1 MRSRVSFLFVL
12 LFFVCVCVCQAGSPT
27 PDLSTPSSSTTHQAI
42 RLLYGQT
49 IAKDLVQLR
58 VSSSEKRGGG
68 KGKGKRKADEMD
80 EDEAADGDDACEWT
94 TEVHFT
100 SANYHAKKMTFLL
113 FINRESPQ
121 AAPFPARPRD
131 DGARTD
137 RLVESS
143 RIKRA
148 IESIYSGILPK
159 GTSPF
164 VYLRY
169 SPSSPPVTR
178 S

>member
-94 TEVHFT
+94 AEVHFT

-113 FINRESPQ
+113 FINRAQSVSLCTDRGSRF
-121 AAPFPARPRD
+121 FP
-131 DGARTD
+131 TSD
-137 RLVESS
+137 RLVESTKIRKAVEGVYTGVLS
-143 RIKRA
+143 
-148 IESIYSGILPK
+148 K
-159 GTSPF
+159 GSSPF
-164 VYLRY
+164 VYLR
-169 SPSSPPVTR
+169 
-178 S
+178 